1 MKAVSVQMPMAM
13 APDTLPLK
21 KGIFLV
27 ASPALRDPNF
37 RQAVVLLCEY
47 GAEGALGVIVNR
59 PTAMSL
65 TEAVPQIPV
74 LEGQG
79 HLLFSGG
86 PVQTNQ
92 VMVLYRV
99 TEDPGE
105 THHVFDGVYLG
116 GNLGALERLMV
127 TPNTDESFR
136 AFMGYSGW
144 APGQLE
150 NEMKA
155 GSWLTLPGDSSLV
168 FEKDPTRVW
177 PDIFRSLGG
186 QFAMYADMPAD
197 PSLN

>member
-1 MKAVSVQMPMAM
+1 MKP
-13 APDTLPLK
+13 PDALPLD

-27 ASPALRDPNF
+27 AAPSLRDPNF
-37 RQAVVLLCEY
+37 RQTVVLLCEY
-47 GAEGALGVIVNR
+47 GPEGALGVIVNR
-59 PTAMSL
+59 PTAISL
-65 TEAVPQIPV
+65 TEALPQMPV

-79 HLLFSGG
+79 HILYSGG
-86 PVQTNQ
+86 PVQPNQ

-99 TEDPGE
+99 AEEPVE

-116 GNLGALERLMV
+116 GNLGRLEQLMV
-127 TPNTDESFR
+127 MPKGNESFR

-150 NEMKA
+150 NEMKT
-155 GSWLTLPGDSSLV
+155 GSWLTLPGDPTMV
-168 FEKDPTRVW
+168 FEKDPAQVW

>member
-1 MKAVSVQMPMAM
+1 MPMSM
-13 APDTLPLK
+13 APDTLPLN

-47 GAEGALGVIVNR
+47 GTEGALGVIVNR
-59 PTAMSL
+59 PTAVSL

-79 HLLFSGG
+79 HVLFSGG

-116 GNLGALERLMV
+116 GNLGRLERLIV
-127 TPNTDESFR
+127 TPNTNESFR

-150 NEMKA
+150 NEMKT

-168 FEKDPTRVW
+168 FEKDPVQVW